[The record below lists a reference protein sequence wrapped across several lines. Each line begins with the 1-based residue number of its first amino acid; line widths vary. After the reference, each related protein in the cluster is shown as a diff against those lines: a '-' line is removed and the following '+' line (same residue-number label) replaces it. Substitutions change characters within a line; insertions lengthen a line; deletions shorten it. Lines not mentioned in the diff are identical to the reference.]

1 MTTRHRLTDQVVR
14 QLPPPVKGNR
24 IAYDSDVPGFG
35 LRVTAAGARSW
46 ILNYRRR
53 ADGVER
59 RYTIGSWPSWTV
71 AAAGEEAKRLRR
83 AVDGGGDPVGEA
95 QAMRRAPTVPG
106 LADRLLVEHVTGRR
120 SAARHAS

>member
-59 RYTIGSWPSWTV
+59 RYTIGSWPPWAG
-71 AAAGEEAKRLRR
+71 AAARGEAERVGPA
-83 AVDGGGDPVGEA
+83 GGGGGGA
-95 QAMRRAPTVPG
+95 GGRAPTPG
-106 LADRLLVEHVTGRR
+106 GPPPGAH
-120 SAARHAS
+120 